1 MFIGKL
7 EFKNPVFLA
16 PMAGVTDMAYR
27 ILARELGCAL
37 VYSEMVSDKGIK
49 YRNVHTLDMLKTSAG
64 ERPLTMQL
72 FGAQPESLAEA
83 AAYVES
89 LGCADILDINM
100 GCPAPKIVK
109 NEEGSALMRE
119 PARAFAIMQAV
130 RRAVKMPVTVKMR
143 KGWDS
148 ENVNVVEMAKLAE
161 TAGMD
166 AIAVHGRTREEFYR
180 GHADWDII
188 AAVKQAVH
196 IPVIG
201 NGDIRSGQD
210 AARMME
216 QTGCDA
222 VMIGRAAQGNPWIFR
237 KISEYLVTGKEPPE
251 PDMAERSAL
260 ILRHLDMLLAYK
272 GEYVGP
278 REMRKHATW
287 YTKGLLHGAHLR
299 ELFNKAER
307 REDFVEILDQM
318 QACDFAA
325 GKCMN

>member
-237 KISEYLVTGKEPPE
+237 KISEYLATGKELSE

-260 ILRHLDMLLAYK
+260 ILRHLDMLLEYK

-307 REDFVEILDQM
+307 REDFVEILARM

>member
-83 AAYVES
+83 AVYVES

-237 KISEYLVTGKEPPE
+237 KISEYLATGKELSE

-260 ILRHLDMLLAYK
+260 ILRHLDMLLEYK

-307 REDFVEILDQM
+307 REDFVEILARM

>member
-237 KISEYLVTGKEPPE
+237 KISEYLATGKEPPE

-260 ILRHLDMLLAYK
+260 ILRHLDMLLEYK

-307 REDFVEILDQM
+307 REDFVEILTRM

>member
-83 AAYVES
+83 AVYVES

-237 KISEYLVTGKEPPE
+237 KISEYLATGKEPPE

-260 ILRHLDMLLAYK
+260 ILRHLDMLLEYK

-307 REDFVEILDQM
+307 REDFVEILARM

>member
-1 MFIGKL
+1 MFIGNL

-83 AAYVES
+83 AAYVER

-109 NEEGSALMRE
+109 NQEGSALMRE

-130 RRAVKMPVTVKMR
+130 RQAVKMPVTVKMR

-161 TAGMD
+161 AAGMD

-180 GHADWDII
+180 GHADWNII
-188 AAVKQAVH
+188 TEVKQAVQ

-237 KISEYLVTGKEPPE
+237 KVSEYLATGKETPE
-251 PDMAERSAL
+251 PTMGERSAL

-307 REDFVEILDQM
+307 REDFVEILEQM